1 MQAQRSRGELGGL
14 YSLFRTLD
22 TLLVN
27 LLSSLLNN
35 KSCPFVTLFS
45 KKGNRGLGLSLSEVK
60 FPFERG
66 AGWGVLVQGWDSWQD
81 NWVIQTLLC
90 ILLFSEIVAP
100 FLLLSFLHLSLSL
113 APSFFFLPSAF
124 LLLTSLLLSC
134 LAGFHFQFS
143 LCLSWLLP
151 PIWFG
156 CTSSRHLVPPTHPCS
171 CSTGYLSVTSAHL
184 GGSGH
189 LSAWKWSL
197 VEAHQKAR

>member
-1 MQAQRSRGELGGL
+1 MQAQTRRGELGGL

-81 NWVIQTLLC
+81 SWVIQTLLC

-100 FLLLSFLHLSLSL
+100 FLASFLPPSVSFSCSLFLFS
-113 APSFFFLPSAF
+113 SF
-124 LLLTSLLLSC
+124 
-134 LAGFHFQFS
+134 
-143 LCLSWLLP
+143 CLS
-151 PIWFG
+151 
-156 CTSSRHLVPPTHPCS
+156 SSHFSSSFLFSRISFPVFSVSLKTPASHLV
-171 CSTGYLSVTSAHL
+171 
-184 GGSGH
+184 
-189 LSAWKWSL
+189 WM
-197 VEAHQKAR
+197 HQ

>member
-1 MQAQRSRGELGGL
+1 MQAQTRRGELGGL

-81 NWVIQTLLC
+81 SWVIQTLLC

-100 FLLLSFLHLSLSL
+100 FLPSFLPPSISFSCLPL
-113 APSFFFLPSAF
+113 SFFFLLPF
-124 LLLTSLLLSC
+124 FFSLL
-134 LAGFHFQFS
+134 FFF
-143 LCLSWLLP
+143 
-151 PIWFG
+151 
-156 CTSSRHLVPPTHPCS
+156 LV
-171 CSTGYLSVTSAHL
+171 
-184 GGSGH
+184 
-189 LSAWKWSL
+189 
-197 VEAHQKAR
+197 